1 MKYCITAPHTHS
13 CDIQLPASKSI
24 SNRALIISALAH
36 STHPIH
42 HLAQCDDT
50 RVLIDA
56 LNSNNSTI
64 DIGAAGTAM
73 RFLTAYYALQEGCN
87 ITLTGSQRMLQ
98 RPIAPLVEA
107 LQQAGAHIRYLGV
120 KGFPP
125 LRIQGSTLQGGH
137 LTMPGNISSQF
148 ITAILLIAP
157 YTLQGVHITLQGEVL
172 SMPYIDMTI
181 SMMQQYGAK
190 VTRHDNTIE
199 VLPSPY
205 KPIPYHIEPDYSAA
219 SYWYEIA
226 ALNGHSYHLT
236 HLPAHSLQGDA
247 RIASYATRWGITTSF
262 DSSGATITST
272 NSCNNEP
279 LYFNLMG
286 EPDLAQTIA
295 MTCALR
301 GEHFCIEGIA
311 NLRIK
316 ESNRIEAL
324 ICEAAKLGYIFTSPQ
339 PDSLAWTGE
348 RCEVSHPIVI
358 DTHND
363 HRMAMAF
370 APAALRFK
378 EIWIDNPQV
387 VSKSYPTFWNDLA
400 MAGFTITHNET
411 KENNSC
417 L

>member
-1 MKYCITAPHTHS
+1 MKYRITAQHTHS

-24 SNRALIISALAH
+24 SNRALIISALAQ

-42 HLAQCDDT
+42 HLAECDDT
-50 RVLIDA
+50 RVLIEA
-56 LNSNNSTI
+56 LKGNNSTI

-73 RFLTAYYALQEGCN
+73 RFLTAYYAMQEGCD
-87 ITLTGSQRMLQ
+87 ITLTGSQRMQQ

-107 LQQAGAHIRYLGV
+107 LQQVGARIDYLGEQ
-120 KGFPP
+120 GFPP
-125 LRIQGSTLQGGH
+125 LHIQGTTLQGGH

-148 ITAILLIAP
+148 ISAMLLIAP
-157 YTLQGVHITLQGEVL
+157 YMQQGVHITLQGDIL
-172 SMPYIDMTI
+172 SLPYIDMTI
-181 SMMQQYGAK
+181 GMMQQLGAK
-190 VTRHDNTIE
+190 VTRNGNHIE
-199 VLPSPY
+199 VQPSPY

-226 ALNGHSYHLT
+226 ALNGHGYHLP
-236 HLPAHSLQGDA
+236 HLPAISLQGDA
-247 RIASYATRWGITTSF
+247 MIASYATQWGVTTSF
-262 DSSGATITST
+262 DSRGATITPTQRS
-272 NSCNNEP
+272 NDKP

-295 MTCALR
+295 VTCALR
-301 GEHFCIEGIA
+301 GEHFRIEGIG

-324 ICEAAKLGYIFTSPQ
+324 ICEAAKLGYIFSSPA
-339 PDSLAWTGE
+339 PDTLVWNGE
-348 RCEVSHPIVI
+348 RCEVSYPIVI
-358 DTHND
+358 DTHDD

-370 APAALRFK
+370 APAALRYE

-387 VSKSYPTFWNDLA
+387 VSKSYPHFWDDLVR
-400 MAGFTITHNET
+400 AGFTITHNET
-411 KENNSC
+411 KENNTC